1 MRVAIGQF
9 SELTDER
16 LTFAEQLG
24 VSGVQLNTPAIP
36 SEKGYW
42 EYSHLKSLKDK
53 AEDRGLR
60 LEALENVPIHFYDK
74 VMLGLPDCDQQIENY
89 QKTIANMGKAGI
101 PILGYHWMPN
111 GVWRTPPVSGRGG
124 AAVTAFD
131 ADLIDVQPLTAGV
144 RKLDMLKGSTI
155 SHSEMWDNYIRFMEA
170 VVPVAE
176 ESGVRL
182 ALHPD
187 DPPIPMLGGVARLFY
202 EPAGFQQA
210 LDAVPSPN
218 SGLDFCMG
226 CFSEMGP
233 GVVESIR
240 HFGRMD
246 KIFYVHFRDVQGH
259 VPCFQ
264 ECFIGEGNVDVID
277 AMRTLKEVGFS
288 GFIID
293 DHVPAMV
300 SDSNYSGRAHA
311 TGYITALVDAVM
323 KLC

>member
-1 MRVAIGQF
+1 
-9 SELTDER
+9 
-16 LTFAEQLG
+16 
-24 VSGVQLNTPAIP
+24 
-36 SEKGYW
+36 
-42 EYSHLKSLKDK
+42 
-53 AEDRGLR
+53 
-60 LEALENVPIHFYDK
+60 
-74 VMLGLPDCDQQIENY
+74 
-89 QKTIANMGKAGI
+89 
-101 PILGYHWMPN
+101 
-111 GVWRTPPVSGRGG
+111 
-124 AAVTAFD
+124 
-131 ADLIDVQPLTAGV
+131 
-144 RKLDMLKGSTI
+144 
-155 SHSEMWDNYIRFMEA
+155 MWDNYIFFMEA

-176 ESGVRL
+176 ESGVKL

-187 DPPIPMLGGVARLFY
+187 DPPVPILGGVARLFH
-202 EPAGFQQA
+202 EPEGFQRA
-210 LDAVPSPN
+210 LDAVPSLN